1 MGIIHPYEHE
11 FSVLSALHSFAYAEC
26 EKCGLRLKFYT
37 IAEILNHWF
46 SQRRPDT
53 EVVDGDGHIAQ
64 EQLERGRLRLEREIL
79 RLCNVLAQTASAV
92 ESKAVRRA
100 AINALMYHG
109 RRDLLEDEMEVNL
122 SPMDDPEFLARAWCD
137 FPPTP

>member
-1 MGIIHPYEHE
+1 MTIIEPCEHE
-11 FSVLSALHSFAYAEC
+11 FNVLSTLHGFAYAEC
-26 EKCGLRLKFYT
+26 EKCGWKLKFYT
-37 IAEILNHWF
+37 IAEVLNHWF

-53 EVVDGDGHIAQ
+53 AVLKDGHIAQ

-109 RRDLLEDEMEVNL
+109 RRDLLEDEMEVDL
-122 SPMDDPEFLARAWCD
+122 SPMDDPESLARAWCD
-137 FPPTP
+137 FPPIP